1 MRDACSAG
9 SMGQQTGGRV
19 GNHDERSDT
28 SSSRADSA
36 EGESNLDS
44 LPPASPLP
52 SPPHSLLGVLSL
64 GDCGRDAEAWSSVPQ
79 WRRKVKSGTGYENE
93 CRSKTYEYVTECGG
107 GGVLPLPMGTCLH
120 NWLCADGCQLCRR
133 VPIGSGTTGSRGK
146 SWNKRNKHHTHTH
159 TSSHETRGNQS
170 VVLPPAKPPQ
180 PPPHRSS

>member
-107 GGVLPLPMGTCLH
+107 SGVLPLP
-120 NWLCADGCQLCRR
+120 
-133 VPIGSGTTGSRGK
+133 SGTTGSRGK

-159 TSSHETRGNQS
+159 TSSHETRGNQR
-170 VVLPPAKPPQ
+170 VALPAAKSPSLLLSAC
-180 PPPHRSS
+180 SS

>member
-1 MRDACSAG
+1 
-9 SMGQQTGGRV
+9 MGQQTGGRV

-28 SSSRADSA
+28 SSSLAYSA

-64 GDCGRDAEAWSSVPQ
+64 GDCGRDAEAGINVPQ

-107 GGVLPLPMGTCLH
+107 GGVLPLPIGTCLH

-133 VPIGSGTTGSRGK
+133 VPIGSGTTGSRGE
-146 SWNKRNKHHTHTH
+146 SWNKRDLNPSRSDTP
-159 TSSHETRGNQS
+159 SSSPRAEGPSKRKSG
-170 VVLPPAKPPQ
+170 LK
-180 PPPHRSS
+180 